1 MPKKRTRKMTNAE
14 KLKRFP
20 QHKKGSLRPPGS
32 IGKGD
37 ADSRV
42 DDWGKRRATLGNIF
56 GENCPNCGSRSK
68 NKCKRTVDG
77 VRVPYVCD
85 SGALLYWCDTC
96 KDYFEAI

>member
-1 MPKKRTRKMTNAE
+1 MPRKRTRKMTNAE

-20 QHKKGSLRPPGS
+20 ETKKGSLRPPGS
-32 IGKGD
+32 CGKGD

-56 GENCPNCGSRSK
+56 GENCPRCKSRSK
-68 NKCKRTVDG
+68 EKCGDYG
-77 VRVPYVCD
+77 M
-85 SGALLYWCDTC
+85 YWCDTC